1 MRYYMKNHKLLK
13 LIAGVNSRKQIEL
26 LIKYFEEKKIDVP
39 DDHRRTLMNKYYMLP
54 KEESDSAN

>member
-1 MRYYMKNHKLLK
+1 MKNHKLLK